1 MNDQCCLVVGG
12 GEVASRK
19 ISKLLS
25 AGAKVTVVAPEVT
38 ASLTQLAQQSRVN
51 LMQRLWQESDLMGVM
66 LVIAATDDAAV
77 NQQVASACQQKN
89 LLVNVADNPQ
99 ASNAIF
105 PAIVDR
111 SPVLIAIT
119 TGGSPALARWIKGQV
134 EALIPANYSE
144 LASFCL
150 SMRERV
156 KDRIQSVPK
165 RTQFWRNVIFGGVAE
180 NVLTGRSQQAEE
192 DFDQLLSQQQN
203 DAPVPGE
210 VYLVG
215 AGPGDPDLLTIA
227 ALRLLQ
233 KADVVVYDRLVTRQI
248 LDMVR
253 EGAEKIYVG
262 KKRSDHSV
270 EQQDINQLLV
280 DLAQQGKRVVRLK
293 GGDPFIF
300 GRGGEEIS
308 KLASAGLNF
317 KVVPGITAASGSAAY
332 AGIPLTH
339 RDYAHVCT
347 FVAGSLKDRKM
358 AIDWSSLAKPKQ
370 TLAFYMGLS
379 SVTAI
384 AGHLIEHGLSPE
396 TPLALVQQATTINQ
410 KVFTATLGSVD
421 LLLEQQDIQPPTM
434 IIVGEVVRLRD
445 QYKWFDPK
453 PYGEMKWSTNH
464 HQ

>member
-1 MNDQCCLVVGG
+1 MKDQCCLVVGG

-19 ISKLLS
+19 VSKLLS
-25 AGAKVTVVAPEVT
+25 AGAKVTVVAPEM
-38 ASLTQLAQQSRVN
+38 AGSLTQLAQQDRVN
-51 LMQRLWQESDLMGVM
+51 LLRRPWQESDLANVM
-66 LVIAATDDAAV
+66 LVIAATDDTV
-77 NQQVASACQQKN
+77 INQQVAEACQQRN
-89 LLVNVADNPQ
+89 LLVNVVDNLQ
-99 ASNAIF
+99 VGNTVF
-105 PAIVDR
+105 PAVVDR

-119 TGGSPALARWIKGQV
+119 TGGSPALARWIKGQI
-134 EALIPANYSE
+134 EALIPASYSE

-150 SMRERV
+150 SMRSTV
-156 KDRIQSVPK
+156 KSRIDSVSQ

-180 NVLTGRSQQAEE
+180 NLLTGRQQQAEE
-192 DFDQLLSQQQN
+192 LFDQLLSEQGN
-203 DAPVPGE
+203 DAVQPGE

-253 EGAEKIYVG
+253 DSAEKIYVG
-262 KKRSDHSV
+262 KQRSEHSV
-270 EQQDINQLLV
+270 PQQDINQLLV

-308 KLASAGLNF
+308 KLAAAGLNF

-339 RDYAHVCT
+339 RDYAHVCI

-358 AIDWSSLAKPKQ
+358 AINWSSLAKPKQ

-384 AGHLIEHGLSPE
+384 AQNLIEHGLSSE
-396 TPLALVQQATTINQ
+396 TPLALVQQATTMNQ
-410 KVFTATLGSVD
+410 QVFTATLSTVD
-421 LLLEQQDIQPPTM
+421 ALLEQQDIQPPTM
-434 IIVGEVVRLRD
+434 IIVGEVVKLRD

-453 PYGEMKWSTNH
+453 PYGEMKWSRSH